1 MNGFYNPNKSKIS
14 HHLEYLNSV
23 LDEHSKKY
31 ENYVFIGYFNVNT
44 GISMKEFCSLNG
56 LKNLANEPRGYRYS
70 KKQTCI
76 DLILTNQPILFPCSA
91 VLETGLS
98 DFHLR
103 TATDFKMSF
112 QKGKRHIITYR
123 KYKNYNNDVFR
134 SEI

>member
-1 MNGFYNPNKSKIS
+1 MNCFYNPNKSQIS
-14 HHLEYLNSV
+14 RHLEYLNSV

-56 LKNLANEPRGYRYS
+56 LKNLTNEPRGYRYS

-76 DLILTNQPILFPCSA
+76 DLILTNQPTLFPCSA

-98 DFHLR
+98 NFHLR

>member
-1 MNGFYNPNKSKIS
+1 MNGFYNPNKSQIS
-14 HHLEYLNSV
+14 RHLEYLNSV

-56 LKNLANEPRGYRYS
+56 LKNLTNEPRGYRYS
-70 KKQTCI
+70 KKQTSI
-76 DLILTNQPILFPCSA
+76 DIILTNQPTLFPCSA

-98 DFHLR
+98 NFHLR